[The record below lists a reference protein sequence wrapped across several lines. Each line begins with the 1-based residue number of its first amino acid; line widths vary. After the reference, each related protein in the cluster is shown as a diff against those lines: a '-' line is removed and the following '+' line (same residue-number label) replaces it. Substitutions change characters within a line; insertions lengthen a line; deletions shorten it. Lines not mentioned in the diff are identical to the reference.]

1 MSDTLDLT
9 PQRPQPL
16 LLVLTAVTA
25 ATVIALSPP
34 LAPLVLI
41 AACLL
46 YGIPAILWDIR
57 HHLLPDFY
65 TYPLLA
71 VTGATAV
78 MVSFIGHLDTGLRM
92 LLVGAATAGIYIVL
106 ALVSPMGL
114 GDAKLASAAAIAVGY
129 YGWIPALTAF
139 TLTYILAF
147 PQALIAALRHTKMVP
162 LGPAILFAYVGQLA
176 WEYAYH
182 AL

>member
-1 MSDTLDLT
+1 
-9 PQRPQPL
+9 
-16 LLVLTAVTA
+16 
-25 ATVIALSPP
+25 
-34 LAPLVLI
+34 
-41 AACLL
+41 
-46 YGIPAILWDIR
+46 
-57 HHLLPDFY
+57 
-65 TYPLLA
+65 
-71 VTGATAV
+71 

-114 GDAKLASAAAIAVGY
+114 GDAKLAAAAAIAVGY